1 MTFTH
6 DVLSLAETKSCEM
19 WGEPQFI
26 DAEIESTSRYHVQ
39 VLSATGHPEYIYLS
53 AFNNTYTTASF
64 ILKFGP
70 Y

>member
-39 VLSATGHPEYIYLS
+39 VLSATGHPEYI
-53 AFNNTYTTASF
+53 FER
-64 ILKFGP
+64 I
-70 Y
+70 